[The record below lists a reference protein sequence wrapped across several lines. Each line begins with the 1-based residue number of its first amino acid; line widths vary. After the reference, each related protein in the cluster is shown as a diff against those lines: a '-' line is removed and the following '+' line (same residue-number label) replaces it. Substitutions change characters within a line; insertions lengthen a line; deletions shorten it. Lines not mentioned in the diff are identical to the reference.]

1 LLTHAET
8 FDVWLICRQFTGG
21 KDWNW

>member
-1 LLTHAET
+1 MMWT
-8 FDVWLICRQFTGG
+8 CRQFTGG